1 MVRKR
6 TSEYAKEVSEKQI
19 LNTLAEKSPLRW
31 SELLNKTPLSSRTL
45 KKALDRMES
54 EGLVY
59 RRIEAEKEYP
69 PPVYY
74 GLTSK
79 GIGQATPQLFALA
92 LSDVFDGDSS
102 PQTITD
108 EKELQAIL
116 LDVGRKIAAVHLYG
130 ILKSIEHRNL
140 DWLETL
146 YENHSAI
153 ILFINYLAAR
163 FDESEKEF
171 SKESLRESLKKKPT
185 YYPWFERIDV
195 KQLMK
200 LLRNSYPETIEKIE
214 NWKIEDYQ
222 KKCEKILNRARA
234 LKKQGSR

>member
-31 SELLNKTPLSSRTL
+31 GELLKKTPLSSRTL
-45 KKALDRMES
+45 RKALDRMES
-54 EGLVY
+54 KGLVY
-59 RRIEAEKEYP
+59 RRIQAEKEYP

-79 GIGQATPQLFALA
+79 GMGQATPQLFALA
-92 LSDVFDGDSS
+92 LSDVFEGDLS

-108 EKELQAIL
+108 EKELQVTL

-130 ILKSIEHRNL
+130 ILKSIEQRNL
-140 DWLETL
+140 DWLEIL
-146 YENHSAI
+146 YEDQSAL
-153 ILFINYLAAR
+153 ILFVDYLAAR
-163 FDESEKEF
+163 LNLSEKEF
-171 SKESLRESLKKKPT
+171 SKESLRESLKKKPK

-200 LLRNSYPETIEKIE
+200 LLRNSYPEIIEKIE
-214 NWKIEDYQ
+214 NWKIEDYR
-222 KKCEKILNRARA
+222 KKYEKILNRARV
-234 LKKQGSR
+234 